1 MKRIAAIFLLALLLA
16 PHARAGDADDVTKL
30 AREFVVALTTFD
42 FDKAA
47 SLGRPQDAGDFP
59 KPPDEMLSQF
69 RDLQSHVEIQDIR
82 RQIADEVNKAVSL
95 DAPAFTPDNTCA
107 ILTATPVAA
116 EARKFCELMTLYI
129 TYVSETQ
136 QNKAQGLPMPKIEDI
151 RTRIQTP
158 GSPEQMQVNAMSASF
173 PKQKLRL
180 QLEKTA
186 AGWRV
191 NLHAFK
197 TATDALSPDSP

>member
-1 MKRIAAIFLLALLLA
+1 MKRITAIFLLALPLT
-16 PHARAGDADDVTKL
+16 PHARASDADDVTKL
-30 AREFVVALTTFD
+30 AREFMVALASMD
-42 FDKAA
+42 FDKGAA
-47 SLGRPQDAGDFP
+47 LGRPQDGGDFP
-59 KPPDEMLSQF
+59 KPPEDVLSQF
-69 RDLQSHVEIQDIR
+69 RDMQNLADIQDIR

-107 ILTATPVAA
+107 ILTATPVPA
-116 EARKFCELMTLYI
+116 EARKFCELMTLYM
-129 TYVSETQ
+129 TYVTEAVQ
-136 QNKAQGLPMPKIEDI
+136 DKAQGLPMPKVADI
-151 RTRIQTP
+151 RTHIQTP
-158 GSPEQMQVNAMSASF
+158 GSPEHSELEAMAASF

-180 QLEKTA
+180 QLEKTP